1 MSKLSSRLLALL
13 VVLVMGAATAVI
25 IWYTVDMPSLQAR
38 IADKNESLDTA
49 LGRERK
55 QQAEYEKAVA
65 DVAAANEKL
74 SSLQAEAESAA
85 AGADAQKAERKNLKN
100 QVQELKDKL
109 AALQAAQGV
118 GSDEQ

>member
-1 MSKLSSRLLALL
+1 MGKFASRLLAFL
-13 VVLVMGAATAVI
+13 VVLVMGAATAVL
-25 IWYTVDMPSLQAR
+25 IWYTVDAPSLQAQ
-38 IADKNESLDTA
+38 IADKKESLDTA

-85 AGADAQKAERKNLKN
+85 ASADAQKTERKKLKN
-100 QVQELKDKL
+100 QKQELEDRL
-109 AALQAAQGV
+109 AALLAAQEE
-118 GSDEQ
+118 GSDE